1 MARNKNRSGFAVIEV
16 VIVIVILAAIGFVF
30 VKVAHKKSTPSAA
43 THASQASQKSQ
54 AKLAPGE
61 AGDDSAVVAGTC
73 KDDPHATFT
82 HDFSEPSKLKLIEPP
97 VIDGGNIRDR
107 SWPAIDTSKA
117 DKVAIYAPANV
128 KLTSGIYKI
137 AHEGAS
143 TYDYDLWFELSCQRW
158 FFINHITDP
167 VAKVRKLFPSTP
179 NVPKSGSATA
189 DRMQVSPPVSFT
201 SGELIGY
208 TSGTQD
214 AHNFD
219 LGVFDQN
226 HMNTLPS
233 SFTVQG
239 DSREY
244 HFICSFDLFP
254 DAIKAQYYTLL
265 KTSPVEA
272 GSVCPQ

>member
-1 MARNKNRSGFAVIEV
+1 MANNKNQSGFSVIEL
-16 VIVIVILAAIGFVF
+16 VIVIVLLAAVGFVL
-30 VKVAHKKSTPSAA
+30 VKVVHKEHSSSPGTHTSQTP
-43 THASQASQKSQ
+43 QKSQ
-54 AKLAPGE
+54 AKLVAGE

-73 KDDPHATFT
+73 KDDPRAMFT
-82 HDFSEPSKLKLIEPP
+82 HDFTEPSKLKLIEPP

-107 SWPAIDTSKA
+107 SWPAINTSVT
-117 DKVAIYAPANV
+117 DKVAIYAPADV

-167 VAKVRKLFPSTP
+167 VPKVRKLFSSTP

-189 DRMQVSPPVSFT
+189 DRMQVSPPVSFS

-226 HMNTLPS
+226 HTNTLPS
-233 SFTVQG
+233 SYPVHG

-254 DAIKAQYYTLL
+254 DSIKAQYYAIL

-272 GSVCPQ
+272 GSLCPQ